1 MAVVIYWM
9 SLSLVAVYRLSPC
22 PRSLHFAI
30 WSTMGNLTTHGW
42 LTALHH
48 QLIDRASVSFFY
60 WPNQNG
66 VEPTWPLCLQAL
78 SPLLLSFS
86 HIFSPTLFKCSR
98 GHESYSLL
106 RIHTSGL
113 TNQRLDQ
120 PATPLSSPASFLH
133 SSTLTHSVLHNFLWF
148 RLLAIEANVSSLWF
162 KWVFCF
168 FVYWIFFCILTW
180 ATDESVCWRYGFTFK
195 FFFFYLLSV
204 FIF

>member
-1 MAVVIYWM
+1 MTQIVFEIHSVIKYIILKVFLKDSFGMWQLSFIGCLFLLLLFTDCLM
-9 SLSLVAVYRLSPC
+9 SQKPPLCNMEHDGQPNYTRLIDSSLPSANRQGVSLFLLLTKPKWCRTNLTSLLTGSLSSSS
-22 PRSLHFAI
+22 SLIFYP
-30 WSTMGNLTTHGW
+30 TH
-42 LTALHH
+42 
-48 QLIDRASVSFFY
+48 
-60 WPNQNG
+60 
-66 VEPTWPLCLQAL
+66 
-78 SPLLLSFS
+78 
-86 HIFSPTLFKCSR
+86 FKCSR

-168 FVYWIFFCILTW
+168 FVY
-180 ATDESVCWRYGFTFK
+180 
-195 FFFFYLLSV
+195 
-204 FIF
+204 

>member
-1 MAVVIYWM
+1 MAVVIYWV
-9 SLSLVAVYRLSPC
+9 SLSLIAVYRLSPW

-48 QLIDRASVSFFY
+48 QLIDRASVSFFC

-66 VEPTWPLCLQAL
+66 VEPTWPLCLQAR
-78 SPLLLSFS
+78 SLSFFS
-86 HIFSPTLFKCSR
+86 HFHIFSPTLFKCSR

-180 ATDESVCWRYGFTFK
+180 ATDESVWWRYGFT
-195 FFFFYLLSV
+195 
-204 FIF
+204 